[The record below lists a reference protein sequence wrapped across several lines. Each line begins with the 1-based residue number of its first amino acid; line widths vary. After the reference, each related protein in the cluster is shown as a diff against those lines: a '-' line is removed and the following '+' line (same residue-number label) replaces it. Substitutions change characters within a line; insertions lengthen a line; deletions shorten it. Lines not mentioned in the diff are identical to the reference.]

1 MRLSDCFMPIVAY
14 TTFVVRAEAGASMP
28 YDQVRANMQR
38 LITQSEGCLEQGR
51 ITPDDYNTARFAVF
65 AWVDETILSS
75 RWDGRQQWMREQL
88 QRQYYQTAESG
99 ELFFE
104 RLNALGPHQRDVR
117 EVYYLCLSLG
127 FSGQYCNQGD
137 DFLLEQLKTSN
148 LKLLTG
154 SSMGIPS
161 LDKEELFPEAY
172 PQEELSPVSPKS
184 KKGGGGQWSPMVLMS
199 AGAPVLLYLLLFVVY
214 KFILGNIGANLI
226 GTVQ

>member
-1 MRLSDCFMPIVAY
+1 MRLSDCFMAIMAY
-14 TTFVVRAEAGASMP
+14 TSFVVRSDTGASMP

-38 LITQSEGCLEQGR
+38 LVAQSEGCLEQGR
-51 ITPDDYNTARFAVF
+51 FTPEDFNAARFAVF

-75 RWDGRQQWMREQL
+75 QWEGRQQWMREQL

-104 RLNALGPHQRDVR
+104 RLNGLGPHQRDVR

-127 FSGQYCNQGD
+127 FSGQYCNEGD
-137 DFLLEQLKTSN
+137 DFLLDQLKTSN

-172 PQEELSPVSPKS
+172 PLEQAQPSNIKA
-184 KKGGGGQWSPMVLMS
+184 KRGGQWSSFTLIA
-199 AGAPVLLYLLLFVVY
+199 AGAPVVLYFVLFVIY